1 MTNYSRSVLNE
12 LEEQLH
18 IISFDYDNPI
28 KMCDKSLETI
38 IQHLK
43 QLKVYVLNNQ
53 FENQEEEIHFFKII
67 KPKFTSKLLYFEKIR
82 KLETRKPIG
91 SKTML
96 LEYLE
101 NEINKLNVYFCENL
115 EFYNYYRLGSTFVDD
130 KIYIRNTVVIDYN
143 LETFYYEKD
152 HRFSTTH
159 DFKTATILANEIFK
173 KYIENKIQNL
183 SDNKPV
189 AFPYPFENKI
199 LKWTES
205 KTALIELI
213 YALHTNKVF
222 NDGKADLNEIAKYF
236 EKIFDIELGDIY
248 RASNEIKNRKINKTK
263 FLDFL
268 KDNLNKRFEEQDY
281 K

>member
-1 MTNYSRSVLNE
+1 MINFSRAVLNE
-12 LEEQLH
+12 LEEELH
-18 IISFDYDNPI
+18 IISLDYDNPI

-38 IQHLK
+38 IQHLQ
-43 QLKVYVLNNQ
+43 QLKEYVLNNQ
-53 FENQEEEIHFFKII
+53 FEDQEEEIHFFKII

-91 SKTML
+91 SKAIQ

-101 NEINKLNVYFCENL
+101 NETKKLNMYFCENL

-130 KIYIRNTVVIDYN
+130 KIYIRNNVVIDYN
-143 LETFYYEKD
+143 LETFYHEKD
-152 HRFSTTH
+152 HRFSTSH
-159 DFKTATILANEIFK
+159 DFKTATILANEIFQ
-173 KYIENKIQNL
+173 KYIENKITNIT
-183 SDNKPV
+183 DNKKTTILTSI
-189 AFPYPFENKI
+189 ENKI

-213 YALHTNKVF
+213 YALHTSKVL

-236 EKIFDIELGDIY
+236 ENIFDIELGDIY

-263 FLDFL
+263 FLDVL
-268 KDNLNKRFEEQDY
+268 RDNLNKRFDEQDY